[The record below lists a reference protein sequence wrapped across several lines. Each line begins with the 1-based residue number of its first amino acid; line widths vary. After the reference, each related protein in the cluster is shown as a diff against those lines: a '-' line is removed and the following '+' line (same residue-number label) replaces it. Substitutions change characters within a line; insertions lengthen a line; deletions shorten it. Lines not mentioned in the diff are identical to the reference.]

1 MNNYLLIIFFLEI
14 KFIFSKKFVF
24 SVIISIY
31 NTGRYLDD
39 SIGSIINQTIG
50 FNKIQIILVND
61 GSTDETERI
70 CLNYRNKY
78 PENIIYIKINHS
90 GVSIGRNIGIKHAK
104 GKYIN
109 FLDADDKWDANA
121 FKLVYLFF
129 HYHKNIDIVGCRMIF
144 FEAMMSYHPL
154 DYKFYKTRKVN
165 LNLEYN
171 CIQLSSSSSFFRHSI
186 IKDNLFDKG
195 IFNGED
201 TLLINKILLF
211 KPIMG
216 LIKEAIYYYR
226 KRRDSTSAVQNS
238 AKNEDYYFSIL
249 KSVDGYLIE
258 KSIQLYNKILPF
270 IQFYIAYNTLFRIIL
285 PSNKYLDS
293 RNYKLYC
300 KSIENNIKKIEDK
313 YILEQKILNLKIK
326 LLLLSKKYSHN
337 ILDDITLNNQSFI
350 YSFHLLYNLNLN
362 KGIVVWKTL
371 RIKNNILHLEGR
383 DNFFLN
389 INNYFYFCRLGD
401 NIIFPNYF
409 NYPGYDIISM
419 YGNIKGRIIVF
430 DIPIENINNQSLYFY
445 ISYKGIEAEIFPSFG
460 WFTHIPNS
468 LNGYYNSGAYI
479 IKIINKRL
487 MIYKYNDKLEKK
499 LERNYSEDLK
509 RINKDN
515 LLKFRNNYFNYRK
528 NYSNNNSSIWIINDR
543 LNFGGDNGE
552 YFFRYL
558 KQKNPKNIKFYFVIN
573 SNSSDYRRLK
583 SLGNIIEYGS
593 DLHLNLYLKCEKI
606 FSSVSESWVDNPF
619 NDDYKYI
626 RDLIHFDFI
635 FMPNDIIKDD
645 LSKYINRI
653 DKNYSLIVTS
663 SKKEY
668 NSLLKNYEYSDNN
681 LIITGLPRY
690 DNLQRLKNINKENI
704 LLIAPSWRM
713 YIKGT
718 FDFKSNE
725 NLYSSIFNSTEF
737 YNFYNN
743 LINNN
748 ELLYNMKKYNF
759 IGIFCLHPYFSKQ
772 WIDFKQNK
780 NFYIKEICDYQNLIL
795 KSSLL
800 VTDYSSIFFDFSY
813 LKKPVI
819 YAHFDYDVYRN
830 NDFPKGYFDYKKDGF
845 GPICFDLNCTI
856 TNIILKFQNNC
867 LLERK
872 YIKRITKFFKYNDDN
887 NCERLYSAI
896 INDTNKNNNYIHNN
910 IIIEFLI
917 LFLIKFK
924 FKRGK

>member
-1 MNNYLLIIFFLEI
+1 MKIKIFC
-14 KFIFSKKFVF
+14 SKKFVF

-50 FNKIQIILVND
+50 FNRIQIILVND
-61 GSTDETERI
+61 GSIDETEKI
-70 CLNYRNKY
+70 CLNYRNQY

-90 GVSIGRNIGIKHAK
+90 GVSIGRNIGLKHAK
-104 GKYIN
+104 GIYIN

-121 FKLVYLFF
+121 FKFVYLFF
-129 HYHKNIDIVGCRMIF
+129 HYHKGIDIVGCRMIF
-144 FEAMMSYHPL
+144 FEAYNSYHPL

-186 IKDNLFDKG
+186 IKNKLFEAG

-201 TLLINKILLF
+201 TLFINKILLV

-216 LIKEAIYYYR
+216 LIKEAIYFYR
-226 KRRDSTSAVQNS
+226 KRRDSSSAVQNS
-238 AKNEDYYFSIL
+238 VKNEDYYFSIL

-258 KSIQLYNKILPF
+258 KSKQFYNKILPF
-270 IQFYIAYNTLFRIIL
+270 IQFYLAYNTLFRIIL
-285 PSNKYLDS
+285 PSNKYL
-293 RNYKLYC
+293 NPKNLELYI
-300 KSIENNIKKIEDK
+300 KSIENNIKQVEDK

-337 ILDDITLNNQSFI
+337 ILDNIILNNHTFI
-350 YSFHLLYNLNLN
+350 YSCHLLYNLRAN
-362 KGIVVWKTL
+362 KGIIVWRTL
-371 RIKNNILHLEGR
+371 SIKNNILHLDGK

-389 INNYFYFCRLGD
+389 NNKYFYFCRLGA
-401 NIIFPNYF
+401 NILFPNYF
-409 NYPGYDIISM
+409 NYPGYDISSI
-419 YGNIKGRIIVF
+419 YGNIKERIIVF
-430 DIPIENINNQSLYFY
+430 DIPIENINDQSLYFY
-445 ISYKGIEAEIFPSFG
+445 ISYKGIYEEIFPSLG
-460 WFTHIPNS
+460 WFSHIPNS
-468 LNGYYNSGAYI
+468 LNGYYNSGKYI
-479 IKIINKRL
+479 LKIVDKRFR
-487 MIYKYNDKLEKK
+487 IYKYNNKLEEKF
-499 LERNYSEDLK
+499 ERYYSEDLK
-509 RINKDN
+509 RIKKYN
-515 LLKFRNNYFNYRK
+515 LLLFRKHFFNYRK
-528 NYSNNNSSIWIINDR
+528 HYSKTNSSIWIINDR
-543 LNFGGDNGE
+543 LNFGSDNGE

-558 KQKNPKNIKFYFVIN
+558 KKKNPKNIDFYFVIN
-573 SNSSDYRRLK
+573 SNSSDYKRLK
-583 SLGNIIEYGS
+583 SLDNIVKYGS
-593 DLHLNLYLKCEKI
+593 NLHLNLYLKCDKI
-606 FSSVSESWVDNPF
+606 FSSVTESWAGNPF

-635 FMPNDIIKDD
+635 YIPSGIIKDD

-653 DKNYSLIVTS
+653 VKNYNLIVTS

-668 NSLLKNYEYSDNN
+668 NSLLKNYEYSDKNV
-681 LIITGLPRY
+681 IITGLPRF
-690 DNLQRLKNINKENI
+690 DNLQKLKNANKENI
-704 LLIAPSWRM
+704 ILIIPSWRM

-725 NLYSSIFNSTEF
+725 NLYSSTFNSTDF

-743 LINNN
+743 LINND
-748 ELLYNMKKYNF
+748 ELLYNMEKYNY

-780 NFYIKEICDYQNLIL
+780 YFYIKEICDYQNLIL

-819 YAHFDYDVYRN
+819 YAHFDYEVYRN
-830 NDFPKGYFDYKKDGF
+830 NHFPKGYFDYKKDGF

-856 TNIILKFQNNC
+856 YNIILKFQNNC
-867 LLERK
+867 FLERK
-872 YIKRITKFFKYNDDN
+872 YIIRIKKFYKYEDDN
-887 NCERLYSAI
+887 NCERLYSAV
-896 INDTNKNNNYIHNN
+896 INDTNINNNNIINN
-910 IIIEFLI
+910 FIIEFLI
-917 LFLIKFK
+917 LFLIKIK
-924 FKRGK
+924 FKIGK